1 MSGPSRG
8 RRPASTTRAAASSS
22 RGSTTPIR
30 ISWTARSAWTRSTGA
45 LKEGAMGLMERV
57 LPKPSHDRKI
67 EALLK
72 GMKLANSF
80 GITSVQNCSGGQDEI
95 DLYAELQKD
104 DRLTVRTSTAFPMP
118 ENPVLLTDSLV
129 ARIQAAKQAHHDH
142 FVRAGTVKFFAED
155 RKSTRLNSSHI

>member
-1 MSGPSRG
+1 LPLFLRRSLGLVQQRRAESGRDH
-8 RRPASTTRAAASSS
+8 RPHRAAPPSQGEIVKD
-22 RGSTTPIR
+22 RKTGEP
-30 ISWTARSAWTRSTGA
+30 TGA

-67 EALLK
+67 DALLK

-104 DRLTVRTSTAFPMP
+104 GRLTVRTST
-118 ENPVLLTDSLV
+118 
-129 ARIQAAKQAHHDH
+129 
-142 FVRAGTVKFFAED
+142 
-155 RKSTRLNSSHI
+155 